1 MIPAFTIRKAEKK
14 DAPLI
19 LRFIKELAIFE
30 KLEHR
35 MTGTLED
42 LEQTLFGS
50 NPPAEA
56 LIAEEGTEPVGFV
69 LFSHNLSTFLCKYGL
84 YIEDL
89 YVRESCRG
97 KGYGNLLIQEV
108 CRLAV
113 ARDCG
118 RVEWECSDW
127 NEKAIRFYKNLGA
140 IPMDE
145 CTVFRLTPPAFKK
158 IAAED

>member
-1 MIPAFTIRKAEKK
+1 MLHF
-14 DAPLI
+14 I
-19 LRFIKELAIFE
+19 LEC
-30 KLEHR
+30 
-35 MTGTLED
+35 G
-42 LEQTLFGS
+42 
-50 NPPAEA
+50 
-56 LIAEEGTEPVGFV
+56 
-69 LFSHNLSTFLCKYGL
+69 
-84 YIEDL
+84 
-89 YVRESCRG
+89 RESFRG

-145 CTVFRLTPPAFKK
+145 CTVFRLTPPVFKK
-158 IAAED
+158 IAEEN